1 MKTMEQFYNEIIE
14 SEELSEKL
22 ASVFD
27 EQKLEEFLKEN
38 EVDCTTNQFNEFILA
53 KAKEGGELTDE
64 QLSAVAGGD
73 ECGGIPIDYADS
85 GSRTDGM
92 SVTLSFSQHQRVLYK
107 LKGNALAEIISCR
120 TKIHYG
126 YCYKDLCGNGK
137 SVRLKL
143 EAMRQPVYD
152 IRMIDT
158 NEIIKDVIQS
168 CLAPYTL
175 CSL

>member
-22 ASVFD
+22 ASVSD

-53 KAKEGGELTDE
+53 KAKESGELTDE
-64 QLSAVAGGD
+64 MLEAVAGGD
-73 ECGGIPIDYADS
+73 ECVGIPTDYADS
-85 GSRTDGM
+85 GSITDGG
-92 SVTLSFSQHQRVLYK
+92 SVTFAFSQHQRVLYK
-107 LKGNALAEIISCR
+107 LKGNGLAEIISCR
-120 TKIHYG
+120 TENRYRDYYKKIYG
-126 YCYKDLCGNGK
+126 KRVK
-137 SVRLKL
+137 IKLKYMSL
-143 EAMRQPVYD
+143 PVYD

-158 NEIIKDVIQS
+158 NEIINGVIQS
-168 CLAPYTL
+168 CLAPYNL